1 MINVM
6 LQDVDKLNEIID
18 AIDNNDLATAKDKAI
33 VWRDELQEQC
43 DKAESDIDVQLNLEM
58 ESKWGK

>member
-6 LQDVDKLNEIID
+6 LQDIDKLNKIID
-18 AIDNNDLATAKDKAI
+18 AIDSNDLATAKDTAI
-33 VWRDELQEQC
+33 EWRDELQETA
-43 DKAESDIDVQLNLEM
+43 DKVESDIDIQLNLEM

>member
-6 LQDVDKLNEIID
+6 LQDIDKLNKIID
-18 AIDNNDLATAKDKAI
+18 EIDSNDLATAKDTAI
-33 VWRDELQEQC
+33 EWRDELQETA
-43 DKAESDIDVQLNLEM
+43 DKVESDIDIQLNLEM

>member
-1 MINVM
+1 M

>member
-6 LQDVDKLNEIID
+6 LQDIDKLNKIID
-18 AIDNNDLATAKDKAI
+18 AIDSNDLATAKDTAI
-33 VWRDELQEQC
+33 EWREELQETA
-43 DKAESDIDVQLNLEM
+43 DKVESDIDIQLNLEM

>member
-6 LQDVDKLNEIID
+6 LQDIDKLNKIID
-18 AIDNNDLATAKDKAI
+18 AIDSNELATAKDTAI
-33 VWRDELQEQC
+33 EWRDELQETA
-43 DKAESDIDVQLNLEM
+43 DKVESDIDIQLNLEM

>member
-6 LQDVDKLNEIID
+6 LQDVDKLNKIID
-18 AIDNNDLATAKDKAI
+18 AIDNKDYNTAKDTAI
-33 VWRDELQEQC
+33 VWRDELQNEV
-43 DKAESDIDVQLNLEM
+43 DKVESDIDIQLNLEM